1 MMRDRYPRRPR
12 GATGAAVYLLT
23 LLGVALAQ
31 FASTS
36 PRDPVREA
44 PAPVD

>member
-1 MMRDRYPRRPR
+1 
-12 GATGAAVYLLT
+12 LC
-23 LLGVALAQ
+23 GVALAQ
-31 FASTS
+31 FTSAS